1 MQFVS
6 DEYGMC
12 KHGETVSYKTIFPR
26 GLIWSQPQV
35 SMDITLSGAVS
46 SALREKRIRRDR
58 GDALLF
64 PEIETQEIKT
74 EEEER
79 GRGRKLV
86 RGIET

>member
-1 MQFVS
+1 
-6 DEYGMC
+6 MC

-35 SMDITLSGAVS
+35 SMDSTLSGAVS